1 MNDIFKE
8 IIRDVN
14 LTGDIKKDSYNLLMK
29 HNKVIIANH
38 SLRVAEKAKFLA
50 KQFGV
55 NENLAE
61 IAGLLHDI
69 SGVYP
74 MDERVEL
81 CRKLNIEVLL
91 EEEKCPMIL
100 HQKISKVMAK
110 EIFNIDNKEVLD
122 AISCHTTL
130 KSNASKLDMVLFIA
144 DKIEWDQK
152 GLPPYIDEVEKAINT
167 SLELSAF
174 KFIKYQMD
182 NKENLKVMHPWLL
195 EAYLDL
201 EKRLI

>member
-8 IIRDVN
+8 KMRDVT
-14 LTGDIKKDSYNLLMK
+14 LTGNIREDSYNLLMK
-29 HNKVIIANH
+29 YNRAIIANH
-38 SLRVAEKAKFLA
+38 SLRVAEKARFLA

-55 NENLAE
+55 DENLAE

-74 MDERVEL
+74 NEEKLEL
-81 CRKLNIEVLL
+81 CKKLNIEILL
-91 EEEKCPMIL
+91 EEEKFPMIL
-100 HQKISKVMAK
+100 HQKISRVMAT
-110 EIFNIDNKEVLD
+110 EIFNISNKEILE

-130 KSNASKLDMVLFIA
+130 KSNASPLDMILFIA

-152 GLPPYIDEVEKAINT
+152 GLPPYIDEVEKALAI

-182 NKENLKVMHPWLL
+182 NKENLKVIHPWLL
-195 EAYLDL
+195 DAYLDL
-201 EKRLI
+201 EKRMI

>member
-1 MNDIFKE
+1 MNDIFKGKT
-8 IIRDVN
+8 RDVP
-14 LTGDIKKDSYNLLMK
+14 LTGNIREDSYNLLMK
-29 HNKVIIANH
+29 YNRVVIANH
-38 SLRVAEKAKFLA
+38 SLKVAEKAKSLA

-55 NENLAE
+55 DENLAE

-74 MDERVEL
+74 NEEKLEL
-81 CRKLNIEVLL
+81 CKKLNIEILL
-91 EEEKCPMIL
+91 EEEKFPMIL
-100 HQKISKVMAK
+100 HQKISRVMAA
-110 EIFNIDNKEVLD
+110 EIFNISNKEILE

-130 KSNASKLDMVLFIA
+130 KSNASPLDMVLFIA

-152 GLPPYIDEVEKAINT
+152 GLPPYIDEVEKALNT

-182 NKENLKVMHPWLL
+182 NKENLKVIHPWLL

-201 EKRLI
+201 EKWMI

>member
-8 IIRDVN
+8 IIRDVTP
-14 LTGDIKKDSYNLLMK
+14 TGDIREDSHNLLMK

-38 SLRVAEKAKFLA
+38 SLRVAEKAKLLA

-55 NENLAE
+55 NESLAE

-74 MDERVEL
+74 NEEKLEL
-81 CRKLNIEVLL
+81 CKKLNIEILL
-91 EEEKCPMIL
+91 EEEKLPMIL
-100 HQKISKVMAK
+100 HQKISRVMAT
-110 EIFNIDNKEVLD
+110 EIFNISNKEILE
-122 AISCHTTL
+122 AINCHTTL
-130 KSNASKLDMVLFIA
+130 RSNASQLDMVLFIA

-152 GLPPYIDEVEKAINT
+152 GVPPYIDEVEKGLNI

-201 EKRLI
+201 EKQLI